1 MFFPNR
7 NKFEKKEYMEKFLL
21 PEPVYYVEC
30 SDDDTVLVGMDV
42 CITKYTTGSEQHT
55 WVEWFD
61 TCGDRCM
68 EASQYRMDGSCF
80 TFVRKDSMT
89 GKSIYRFIPMDLDIF
104 HEKCRKRMFGGKDHY
119 DTKEE
124 MINDILLSKENAD

>member
-1 MFFPNR
+1 
-7 NKFEKKEYMEKFLL
+7 
-21 PEPVYYVEC
+21 
-30 SDDDTVLVGMDV
+30 
-42 CITKYTTGSEQHT
+42 
-55 WVEWFD
+55 
-61 TCGDRCM
+61 
-68 EASQYRMDGSCF
+68 MDGSCF